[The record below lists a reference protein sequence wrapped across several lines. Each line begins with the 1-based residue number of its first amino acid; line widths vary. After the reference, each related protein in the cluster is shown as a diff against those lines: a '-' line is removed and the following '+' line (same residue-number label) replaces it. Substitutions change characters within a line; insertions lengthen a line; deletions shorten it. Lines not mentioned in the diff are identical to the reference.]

1 MPGAVILK
9 LHIQYPYAPYMD
21 AEKKNPLCAGYP
33 SHALERYGTEQ
44 EPDVFERE
52 KKTDCGDY
60 REVDIIPRTN
70 HAEKAV
76 KGRRGKK
83 KKVTEPKQ
91 RDLNDKN
98 AKRYLVQLGNGNFG
112 AGDLHVTLTYSRDSL
127 PENEEQAEAA
137 VKNYLRRIAYKR
149 MKLGL
154 ESLKYILVTE
164 YGCSADGEKITRIHH
179 HIIMNGGLPRDD
191 VELMWTTERINWKK
205 AEQDQAYRSGI
216 KRIGWANADRLQVN
230 ENGIE
235 GLCKY
240 ITKNPKGKKRWSSSR
255 NLVRPVQHPPAD
267 SKYSRRQ
274 VETAAKAADGGR
286 AFFEKRFPDYEIRQI
301 RPEYYDQTGW
311 HIYLKMWRKKKGK
324 RKNNGS

>member
-112 AGDLHVTLTYSRDSL
+112 YNKLL
-127 PENEEQAEAA
+127 A
-137 VKNYLRRIAYKR
+137 V
-149 MKLGL
+149 
-154 ESLKYILVTE
+154 
-164 YGCSADGEKITRIHH
+164 
-179 HIIMNGGLPRDD
+179 
-191 VELMWTTERINWKK
+191 
-205 AEQDQAYRSGI
+205 
-216 KRIGWANADRLQVN
+216 
-230 ENGIE
+230 
-235 GLCKY
+235 
-240 ITKNPKGKKRWSSSR
+240 
-255 NLVRPVQHPPAD
+255 
-267 SKYSRRQ
+267 
-274 VETAAKAADGGR
+274 
-286 AFFEKRFPDYEIRQI
+286 
-301 RPEYYDQTGW
+301 
-311 HIYLKMWRKKKGK
+311 
-324 RKNNGS
+324 